1 MYAYPAPFEYHR
13 PETVE
18 EATELLAGHEGE
30 AAALAGGMSLIPK
43 LKARQRR
50 PAHVVDIGRLA
61 ELRGEP
67 RVNGSLVVP
76 ALTSYRELSASAAV
90 RDAVPALADAAGQLA
105 DPQVRNAGTIG
116 GAVAEVY
123 PGADLPATLL
133 ALDARLRC
141 VGPDGEATRTVEEQF
156 AAGDRVAS
164 GPAELVVAVEVPL
177 PADRA
182 GAAHVRLERRSGLA
196 VLGCAACV
204 TLDEQGH
211 YATVRAA
218 LHGLRPA
225 PVAVLTDGGLE
236 GREPAG
242 AVHREAAEAATS
254 GLESFDDLRGS
265 AEYRRQVA
273 AAVLARAL
281 DRAAE
286 RAGAQQGGDR

>member
-1 MYAYPAPFEYHR
+1 M
-13 PETVE
+13 
-18 EATELLAGHEGE
+18 LAEHEGE

-50 PAHVVDIGRLA
+50 PAHVVDIGRLDA
-61 ELRGEP
+61 LGGEP
-67 RVNGSLVVP
+67 AVDGALVVP
-76 ALTSYRELSASAAV
+76 ALTSYRALAGSTAV
-90 RDAVPALADAAGQLA
+90 RDAVPVLAEAAGQLA

-133 ALDARLRC
+133 ALDARLRV
-141 VGPDGEATRTVEEQF
+141 VGPDGEATRSVAEQF
-156 AAGDRVAS
+156 AAEDRVAG
-164 GPAELVVAVEVPL
+164 GPEELVVAVEVPL
-177 PADRA
+177 PGERS
-182 GAAHVRLERRSGLA
+182 GAAHIRLERRSGLA

-204 TLDEQGH
+204 TLDEQGR

-218 LHGLRPA
+218 LHALRPA
-225 PVAVLTDGGLE
+225 PVAVLTDGALE
-236 GREPAG
+236 GREPDG
-242 AVHREAAEAATS
+242 ALHREAAEAATS
-254 GLESFDDLRGS
+254 GQESFDDLRGS
-265 AEYRRQVA
+265 ADYRRQVA